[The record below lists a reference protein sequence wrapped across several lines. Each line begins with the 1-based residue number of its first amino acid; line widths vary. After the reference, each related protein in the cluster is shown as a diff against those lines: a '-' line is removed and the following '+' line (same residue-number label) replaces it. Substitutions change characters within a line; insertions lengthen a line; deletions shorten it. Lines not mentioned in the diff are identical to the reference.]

1 MKFHKNKLLT
11 TVSAIALVLAVGACS
26 SSSDDDEMAVTPPP
40 ATDDE
45 MAVTP
50 PPATDDEMAGTP
62 PATDDEMAGTPP
74 ATDDEMAGTPP
85 ATPDPGELADTAYG
99 EYLEALR
106 AYEVAQ
112 GVHALTP
119 TAANLAALREAVN
132 KVVTEATEAL
142 ISAGAGTAAQLVRA
156 QDAVDATVMDSND
169 VAVIED
175 AVMDAADLVTALA
188 DAGTAATT
196 YDSAKADYEA
206 TEGMTQANL
215 DALSN
220 AATAA
225 KEKADA
231 ALVLAA
237 GGSAAQ
243 LSEAQAAVAAADV
256 AATHASGITM
266 ALEAGIADALTA
278 YNTAKTEHATAKTAH
293 DEDASLDNANA
304 LKTAAGTLLA
314 AAMDADEKGALGATA
329 DQQMELASVS
339 VTNAEAYVAT
349 AEDDL
354 TTAQTAA
361 DAAAVV
367 ATPDPVELADTAY
380 GEYLE
385 ALTAYE
391 VAQGVHA
398 LTPTAANLAALREAV
413 NKVVTAATEAL
424 TSAGAGT
431 AAQLVR
437 AQDAVDATA
446 TDSSDVAVIEAAVMA
461 AAELVTGLADAG
473 TAATAYDGAKAAYE
487 ATGGMTQANLDALS
501 NAATEAKA
509 TAYAALEM
517 AQGGSAAQLSEAQVA
532 VDAADMAFTHAS
544 GITMALEA
552 GIADALTA
560 YNTAKTEHA
569 AAKTA
574 HDEDASLDNANA
586 LKTAADTLLA
596 SAMDAE
602 EKGALGATAEQQTE
616 LASVSVT
623 DAEPYVAVADT
634 AVTTAQTAADAAAVV
649 ATTAADAAAVV
660 AATAEAVTKT
670 TAIAVEAVQPAVA
683 GIGGTTVGVTTYAM
697 TIKRPRS
704 GTVIEIT
711 DTAFLEDD
719 DPKFTLYTDL
729 GEGRTMHTRKMEADP
744 GGNVVEEVVIVSTD
758 IETPKAVAFAIFESD
773 ADGSTPQMLTVNP
786 KTTGGGDH
794 QSITV
799 LTENSAQVMS
809 AMFAAAAAG
818 TLDFDSNNTETD
830 DTDEAFETA
839 GTYNGAMGTYRCDG
853 SADCMVTLDAKGAV
867 TGVSEGWIFTP
878 DPRATSDQ
886 PDYDYL
892 HYGFWL
898 KKTTDEDGVLT
909 YNEVETFAGSSLA
922 MPSGSVSDVEG
933 SATYNGG
940 ATGVYVKDVHNS
952 DGTLDTATAGHF
964 TAAATLKV
972 NFSGTSVAIDDQ
984 NTITGTINKFELSGG
999 EENAWSAALKSDM
1012 FTPAAGTASG
1022 TANGGGA
1029 EGAFTATFYGDTD
1042 VYDHDGDGADGTAMI
1057 NRQPG
1062 SVVGEFGANFS
1073 NGSVA
1078 GGFGA
1083 RK

>member
-1 MKFHKNKLLT
+1 MAGT
-11 TVSAIALVLAVGACS
+11 P
-26 SSSDDDEMAVTPPP
+26 DDEMAVTPPP

-50 PPATDDEMAGTP
+50 PP
-62 PATDDEMAGTPP
+62 
-74 ATDDEMAGTPP
+74 
-85 ATPDPGELADTAYG
+85 
-99 EYLEALR
+99 
-106 AYEVAQ
+106 
-112 GVHALTP
+112 
-119 TAANLAALREAVN
+119 
-132 KVVTEATEAL
+132 
-142 ISAGAGTAAQLVRA
+142 
-156 QDAVDATVMDSND
+156 
-169 VAVIED
+169 
-175 AVMDAADLVTALA
+175 
-188 DAGTAATT
+188 
-196 YDSAKADYEA
+196 
-206 TEGMTQANL
+206 
-215 DALSN
+215 
-220 AATAA
+220 
-225 KEKADA
+225 
-231 ALVLAA
+231 
-237 GGSAAQ
+237 
-243 LSEAQAAVAAADV
+243 
-256 AATHASGITM
+256 
-266 ALEAGIADALTA
+266 
-278 YNTAKTEHATAKTAH
+278 
-293 DEDASLDNANA
+293 
-304 LKTAAGTLLA
+304 
-314 AAMDADEKGALGATA
+314 
-329 DQQMELASVS
+329 
-339 VTNAEAYVAT
+339 
-349 AEDDL
+349 
-354 TTAQTAA
+354 
-361 DAAAVV
+361 

-413 NKVVTAATEAL
+413 NKVVTEATEAL

-437 AQDAVDATA
+437 AQDAVDATV
-446 TDSSDVAVIEAAVMA
+446 TDSNDVVAIEDAVMA
-461 AAELVTGLADAG
+461 AADLVTALAGAA
-473 TAATAYDGAKAAYE
+473 TAATTYDSAKAAYE

-501 NAATEAKA
+501 NAATAAEEKA
-509 TAYAALEM
+509 DAALVL
-517 AQGGSAAQLSEAQVA
+517 AAGGSAAQLSEAQ
-532 VDAADMAFTHAS
+532 AADVAADTAATHAS

-560 YNTAKTEHA
+560 YDTAKTEHA
-569 AAKTA
+569 TAKTA

-596 SAMDAE
+596 AAMDAE

-623 DAEPYVAVADT
+623 DAEAYVATAGDDATTAQTAADAAAVVATPDPVELAEAAYGEYLEALTAYEVARGVHALTPTAANLAALREAVNKVVTEATDALTLAGAGTAAQLVRAQDAVDATATDSNDVAAIEAAVMNAANLVTALADAGTAATAYDGAKAAYEATGGMTPANLDALSNAATAAKTTAYAALEMAQGGSAAQLSEAQEAVDAADMAFTHASGITMALESGIATALTAYDTAKTAHAAAKTAHDDDASLDNANALKTAADT
-634 AVTTAQTAADAAAVV
+634 LLAAAMDADEKGALGATAEQQMALASVSVTDAEAYVATAGDDLTTAQTAADAAAVV

-670 TAIAVEAVQPAVA
+670 TAIKAEADPEAVDAVFPATVTMDISRDRTATTIEIDSGAVE
-683 GIGGTTVGVTTYAM
+683 G
-697 TIKRPRS
+697 
-704 GTVIEIT
+704 
-711 DTAFLEDD
+711 
-719 DPKFTLYTDL
+719 DPEFALYKNL
-729 GEGRTMHTRKMEADP
+729 GKGRTMHTRKMEADAD
-744 GGNVVEEVVIVSTD
+744 GDVVEEVIVVSTD
-758 IETPKAVAFAIFESD
+758 IAAPRAVAFAKFET
-773 ADGSTPQMLTVNP
+773 ADKMTPQELDVSTD
-786 KTTGGGDH
+786 TTNDVGGDTFEALMVEDSAAVH
-794 QSITV
+794 ALIKSDEFKPAQGTTV
-799 LTENSAQVMS
+799 THTFAWAQVE
-809 AMFAAAAAG
+809 
-818 TLDFDSNNTETD
+818 TET
-830 DTDEAFETA
+830 TPAVEAFETA
-839 GTYNGAMGTYRCDG
+839 GTYNGSMGTYRCDG
-853 SADCMVTLDAKGAV
+853 MEACMVTLDAKGAV
-867 TGVSEGWIFTP
+867 TAIVGSWIFTP
-878 DPRATSDQ
+878 APRVTTDQ
-886 PDYDYL
+886 PDYEYL
-892 HYGFWL
+892 SYGFWL